1 MDWRGSSEEFIV
13 GGDNTGKR
21 YKARSDQGTIRGP
34 SAKDPGYWSKVSR
47 GKFGKK
53 ATCHP
58 DRPHHA
64 KGLCRQCYPKWR
76 WENDPEYRERQ
87 LVLSRIREKRRKP
100 RVQNV
105 DDIKAKRDAK
115 FYNLLPGERQRIW
128 DFQQGLDPIS
138 GLPLVPRANMDH
150 CHTTGLVRGLLN
162 PITNRK
168 LVDNIALLKATLAYL
183 ENPPAPQA
191 LEEKVYGLIGR
202 AQNKKKMLYGPSK
215 TPQPIQRA
223 VKGK

>member
-1 MDWRGSSEEFIV
+1 MDWRGSSE
-13 GGDNTGKR
+13 G
-21 YKARSDQGTIRGP
+21 YLKA
-34 SAKDPGYWSKVSR
+34 KGYWSSVKR

-53 ATCHP
+53 AICHP
-58 DRPHHA
+58 EKTHYA
-64 KGLCRQCYPKWR
+64 KGMCKPCYYKHKWDTDEEWR
-76 WENDPEYRERQ
+76 KKQQD
-87 LVLSRIREKRRKP
+87 LSRIREQKRPARIK
-100 RVQNV
+100 NT
-105 DDIKAKRDAK
+105 DDYKAKRDAK

-128 DFQQGLDPIS
+128 DFQKGLDPIS

-150 CHTTGLVRGLLN
+150 CHITGLVRGLLN

-168 LVDNIALLKATLAYL
+168 LVDNIALLKSTLAYL

-223 VKGK
+223 AKGK